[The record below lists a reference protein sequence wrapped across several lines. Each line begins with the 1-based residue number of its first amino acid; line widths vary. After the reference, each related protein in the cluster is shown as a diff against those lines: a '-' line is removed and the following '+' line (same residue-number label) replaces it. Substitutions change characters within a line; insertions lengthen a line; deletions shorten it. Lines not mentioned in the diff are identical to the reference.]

1 MKSISIYRLNAVL
14 LLLILTTIILYYGKE
29 FLVPLFFAILLAM
42 LLLPV
47 CRKLEQW
54 GMGRVASTFMGIFII
69 LLFISGLIGII
80 AAQGVSLADDWPKM
94 QQKATQLYADAQMW
108 VQTNYGIG
116 QHEQDSYVQK
126 GVDKMGESGGQTFGK
141 MLSGFM
147 GLLTGLVLT
156 LLYFFFLMWKREKYK
171 EFFLKLVKEESRNE
185 TGETL
190 NKISHVAG
198 MYLIGR
204 LVSMTFLA
212 VIYMVG
218 FSVVGLENGILIA
231 LVAVIPTIVPYVGA
245 FIGGFFPL
253 AMALIGDDPNMAIP
267 VLAILVVAQILD
279 NNIIEPLVEGE
290 SLDISPIFTI
300 IAIVLGELVW
310 GVAGM
315 ILFMP
320 MFAILKIVCDH
331 IPKLHPYSFLLEN
344 EVEEPRWVVKM
355 KGWFEQRE

>member
-1 MKSISIYRLNAVL
+1 MKSISLYRLNAIML
-14 LLLILTTIILYYGKE
+14 LVILTTIILFYGKT

-54 GMGRVASTFMGIFII
+54 GMGRVGSTLTGILII
-69 LLFISGLIGII
+69 VLFVAGLISII
-80 AAQGVSLADDWPKM
+80 AAQGVNLAEDWPKM
-94 QQKATQLYADAQMW
+94 QQKATQFYADAQQW
-108 VQTNYGIG
+108 VQSQYGIG
-116 QHEQDSYVQK
+116 QQEQDTYVKK
-126 GVDKMGESGGQTFGK
+126 GVDKMGESGGQAFSL
-141 MLSGFM
+141 MASGIL
-147 GLLTGLVLT
+147 GLLTGVVLT

-171 EFFLKLVKEESRNE
+171 EFFLKLVNDESRPE
-185 TGETL
+185 AGETL

-204 LVSMTFLA
+204 LISMAFLA

-218 FSVVGLENGILIA
+218 FSIIGLENGILIA

-253 AMALIGDDPNMAIP
+253 AMAMMGDAPNVVLP

-300 IAIVLGELVW
+300 IAIVLGELLW

-331 IPKLHPYSFLLEN
+331 IPQLHPYSFLLEN
-344 EVEEPRWVVKM
+344 EVDEPKWVQTM
-355 KGWFEQRE
+355 KGWFGK